1 MLHSVQSVGTP
12 SFPNRALLG
21 GVGTTYSVTF
31 NRAATYS
38 YNCQVHPGKMTGR
51 VVVR

>member
-12 SFPNRALLG
+12 SSPSSALMG
-21 GVGTTYSVTF
+21 GVGKTYNLTF
-31 NRAATYS
+31 NRAGTYS
-38 YNCQVHPGKMTGR
+38 YNCKAHPGKMTGR